1 MKENTTSKLIE
12 DDEDET
18 ENLLNNNNINIIT
31 TDINTNTNNIKT
43 YTQISSNN
51 SITKKNRILIP
62 TSKVVTISYRG
73 KLPERVVDK
82 TILFYRRR
90 KWPKLSKLK
99 GFMITFFFFVFF
111 SILFTIIFS
120 RVKNIEI
127 VGDSSKLSYNLIM
140 TFMWIF
146 SISSMITLLDVASA
160 DPGRQRG
167 TPIIK
172 SKFDKAKIS
181 KIVGG
186 KKYFLKYCTTCNLIR
201 DVRTFHCNSCG
212 LCVEKHD
219 HHCGYVS
226 NCVGSYNYKKF
237 FLFVVI
243 GYIDITIVFFTCL
256 HFALKF
262 GWNLESGEEYL
273 MFLIILIMI
282 FVGFFEF
289 FVFWM
294 IVQHIQII
302 IVNRTT
308 REFIKRKEYKV
319 YDRGCKKNCYEALCQ
334 SYVKEI

>member
-12 DDEDET
+12 DDGDEA

-43 YTQISSNN
+43 NTQISSNN

-99 GFMITFFFFVFF
+99 GFMITFFFFVLF

-120 RVKNIEI
+120 KVKNIEI

-172 SKFDKAKIS
+172 SKFD
-181 KIVGG
+181 
-186 KKYFLKYCTTCNLIR
+186 N
-201 DVRTFHCNSCG
+201 
-212 LCVEKHD
+212 
-219 HHCGYVS
+219 
-226 NCVGSYNYKKF
+226 
-237 FLFVVI
+237 
-243 GYIDITIVFFTCL
+243 
-256 HFALKF
+256 
-262 GWNLESGEEYL
+262 
-273 MFLIILIMI
+273 
-282 FVGFFEF
+282 FFEE
-289 FVFWM
+289 M
-294 IVQHIQII
+294 
-302 IVNRTT
+302 
-308 REFIKRKEYKV
+308 
-319 YDRGCKKNCYEALCQ
+319 
-334 SYVKEI
+334 